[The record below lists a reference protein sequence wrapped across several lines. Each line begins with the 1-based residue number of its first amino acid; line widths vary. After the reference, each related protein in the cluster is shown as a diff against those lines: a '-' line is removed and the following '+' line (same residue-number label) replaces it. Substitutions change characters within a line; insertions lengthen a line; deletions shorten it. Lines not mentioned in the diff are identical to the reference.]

1 MTKAEEKGD
10 FFTIETKKRE
20 RDNLDSWAKIKILY
34 CD

>member
-20 RDNLDSWAKIKILY
+20 RDNLDS
-34 CD
+34 